1 MNPQEY
7 NALHLL
13 HVLGVILLTAYT
25 FYAFAAPAETR
36 KRVMMITGIATLVVL
51 LTGLRMWQA
60 QFGFAM
66 MGWVIVKALCWLGL
80 SALTG
85 MAYRKREKARAL
97 MIVAALLAAIAVTM
111 VYLKP
116 F

>member
-1 MNPQEY
+1 MNPHEY

-13 HVLGVILLTAYT
+13 HVIGVILLTAYT
-25 FYAFAAPAETR
+25 YYAFAAAAETR

-51 LTGLRMWQA
+51 LTGIRMWQA

-66 MGWVIVKALCWLGL
+66 LGWIIVKAFCWLGL

-85 MAYRKREKARAL
+85 MAYRKRDKAGML
-97 MIVAALLAAIAVTM
+97 MTIAALLVIVAVTM
-111 VYLKP
+111 VYVKP